1 MLYQLSKKTYSNLYS
16 ANKGYL
22 FGEWLKFLNNK
33 IEQRFIKGCF
43 ISNIQSQIKM
53 HLIQFILT
61 LLDLIIN
68 KQYAYFTYL
77 NIVLSVIY
85 LIWIKKAQSVY
96 QAQIFSFILQFYFF
110 FRFAQ
115 LDLPYELYI
124 LLLCIWGINN
134 VISYKSMVL
143 LFLLMFTL
151 LSQGLKKTKTLLWP
165 FLFSLNNQRD
175 IFSFQHQI
183 YESYKFSISELEV
196 EYFFISSVIYYYI
209 LRKTRLN
216 WKALDQVKRSERAY
230 VNLFQQIKTPT
241 FVVNHQG
248 NILELNETGRN
259 IFGERLISYANCS
272 FFKLFQNKQELEN
285 VKLAFEQASLTK
297 ETINIRANIKC
308 FSQSGNDNFNSFGG
322 NEDQQKDNKS
332 NNTVQNQKNS
342 LGGNAPNG
350 ESSISN
356 SNTRNGISKKSNESS
371 VQPSPQ
377 LPSLGNK
384 KQSIASPP
392 IRHNVQMAMAP
403 PQPKNIVQQKIPYPF
418 LQEQFDDLLKNE
430 YLHLTQDSQTIKY
443 FNLSISPYIWK
454 ETTSFLISFV
464 DISDTQDFIK
474 MTNFFMKNVNDRIVS
489 VLSHTEEDYQKWG
502 NLAQLSQIKQTDLR
516 ELSAI
521 ISEQHNIFSLTSLV
535 KYFNQ
540 MYIGHEKGKLQ
551 DFQITNLI
559 IQTIEVHS
567 VRVQNYLK
575 RIDLTFESF
584 PPQVNGDP
592 SAFYFIIHNLI
603 YLITYNCEYNEV
615 DLSLSCKFLSFVD
628 KNNSLILSFDFEF
641 SATQEQIEF
650 FQKLTKKFDEFKR
663 YLVQSDLKGHDIL
676 ETLYLMTLN
685 SIKQNE
691 GNIHIDIVDPSKKN
705 DNNNQNQPASQ
716 QNIAA
721 PQSQQLIKQEVQGNK
736 DNQNAQDSKENIDN
750 QVKKLKVVLEQVF
763 NQAEMHTVV
772 KRQQDNSI
780 MDSPAV
786 SPLVDKKNTARKHH
800 ALAKPP
806 QINLS
811 YTRFKEKQKDKYQ
824 WKQCNEEEKKQVA
837 QIGLPSRRPNDLK
850 NQFRKIQNFGI
861 DSDENIPN
869 PINRNDISPISV
881 KPNPRKASTNTLNIG
896 VQPSLQQVERMVS
909 SGAEEQKN
917 QQISNSQNNI
927 QVNHPSSQQNIQIPQ
942 THQQQSQFVPTP
954 PPTNNK
960 EVNQSQN
967 LSQAP
972 QILVPK
978 TNSSGNINY
987 KKNLENISESVENI
1001 DRMLIS
1007 QKPEQAKQKPDEDSP
1022 PEINDFLS
1030 EDNSSILFNLNLKK
1044 EIKTN
1049 LKLYN
1054 SNIVRDISKI
1064 IKNILTASKMQ
1075 EEFDVRFINKSSTD
1089 SLPVTSRNI
1098 AQFCSPQLHSNRLR
1112 NDNRFK
1118 ASPQVHSAFAG
1129 YVNPD
1134 LKNQNKTGQSS
1145 NSRMAYS
1152 NTEETPKSVVMSTR
1166 PSKSNFPSMIINSP
1180 LVVNNFRFRGDSR
1193 GSECKDQLNINY
1205 KKQETKQLPWNEII
1219 PFEVHQSR
1227 LKKHVRKWILQDLWK
1242 KAYKKTDTVLVV
1254 SAELSDSSLIQQVFL
1269 QKKDLGKELQ
1279 FTKVNQAFSKY
1290 IQMLKDDQVYKYIL
1304 VDLRIDPSQVEIFI
1318 QQIKDQESIS
1328 QSIPKTSFVG
1338 YESEQNQQQYNQ
1350 LLDYI
1355 IVGSLEVL
1363 KLLPFIKALK
1373 EKR

>member
-22 FGEWLKFLNNK
+22 FGKWLMFLNNK
-33 IEQRFIKGCF
+33 IEQRFLKGCF

-53 HLIQFILT
+53 QLIQFILT
-61 LLDLIIN
+61 VLDLIIN
-68 KQYAYFTYL
+68 QQYTYFTYL
-77 NIVLSVIY
+77 NIALSAIY
-85 LIWIKKAQSVY
+85 LIWIKQAKSVL
-96 QAQIFSFILQFYFF
+96 QAQIFSFFLQLYFLY
-110 FRFAQ
+110 RFDQ
-115 LDLPYELYI
+115 LDLPYEFYI

-134 VISYKSMVL
+134 VVSYKSMVL
-143 LFLLMFTL
+143 IFLLMFAL
-151 LSQGLKKTKTLLWP
+151 LSQCINANKTLLWP
-165 FLFSLNNQRD
+165 LFLSLNNKRD
-175 IFSFQHQI
+175 VFQFQQQI
-183 YESYKFSISELEV
+183 YENYNFRISELEV
-196 EYFFISSVIYYYI
+196 EYFFISAVIYYYI
-209 LRKTRLN
+209 LRKTRLS
-216 WKALDQVKRSERAY
+216 WKDLDQVKRSERTY
-230 VNLFQQIKTPT
+230 VNLFQQIQTPI
-241 FVVNHQG
+241 FVVSHQG
-248 NILELNETGRN
+248 NILELNESGRK
-259 IFGERLISYANCS
+259 IIGERLISYANCS

-285 VKLAFEQASLTK
+285 VKQAFEQASLTK
-297 ETINIRANIKC
+297 ETINIRANITC
-308 FSQSGNDNFNSFGG
+308 FNQSGNDNFNSFGA
-322 NEDQQKDNKS
+322 NEDQQKDIKP
-332 NNTVQNQKNS
+332 NNNNNAQNQRNS
-342 LGGNAPNG
+342 LGGNAQPNG
-350 ESSISN
+350 ENSISN

-392 IRHNVQMAMAP
+392 IRHNIQMAMVP

-418 LQEQFDDLLKNE
+418 LQEQFDDLLKDE
-430 YLHLTQDSQTIKY
+430 YLHITQDSQTIKY
-443 FNLSISPYIWK
+443 FNISISPFVWK
-454 ETTSFLISFV
+454 ETTSFLISLV
-464 DISDTQDFIK
+464 DISETQDFIK

-521 ISEQHNIFSLTSLV
+521 ISEQHNIFSLTSLI
-535 KYFNQ
+535 KYLNQ

-559 IQTIEVHS
+559 IQTMEVHS

-575 RIDLTFESF
+575 KIDLTFENF

-592 SAFYFIIHNLI
+592 SAFYFILHNLI
-603 YLITYNCEYNEV
+603 YLMTYNCEYNEV
-615 DLSLSCKFLSFVD
+615 DLSLSCTFLSRAE
-628 KNNSLILSFDFEF
+628 KNSSLVLSFDFEF

-650 FQKLTKKFDEFKR
+650 FQKLTKKFEEFKR
-663 YLVQSDLKGHDIL
+663 CLVQSDLKGHDIL

-685 SIKQNE
+685 GIKQNE
-691 GNIHIDIVDPSKKN
+691 GNIHIFIVDPSKKN
-705 DNNNQNQPASQ
+705 ENNNQNQPTSQ

-721 PQSQQLIKQEVQGNK
+721 PQSQQLIKQEVQATEEAKAN
-736 DNQNAQDSKENIDN
+736 NDSKENTDS
-750 QVKKLKVVLEQVF
+750 QVKRLKIVLEQLF
-763 NQAEMHTVV
+763 STEEMRTVV

-786 SPLVDKKNTARKHH
+786 SPLVDKKSTARKHH
-800 ALAKPP
+800 AFAKPP

-811 YTRFKEKQKDKYQ
+811 YIRFKEKQKDKYQ
-824 WKQCNEEEKKQVA
+824 WKQCNDEEKKLVG

-850 NQFRKIQNFGI
+850 NKFRNIKNFGI

-869 PINRNDISPISV
+869 PINRNDISPLSV
-881 KPNPRKASTNTLNIG
+881 KPNPRKASTNTLNVG
-896 VQPSLQQVERMVS
+896 VSPMQQVERMVS
-909 SGAEEQKN
+909 SGTEDQKN
-917 QQISNSQNNI
+917 SQYSSSQNNI
-927 QVNHPSSQQNIQIPQ
+927 PVNHSSSQQNIKIPQ
-942 THQQQSQFVPTP
+942 ANHQQQSSFVPAS
-954 PPTNNK
+954 NNK
-960 EVNQSQN
+960 EANQQQN
-967 LSQAP
+967 QNP

-978 TNSSGNINY
+978 TSSSGNINQ

-1007 QKPEQAKQKPDEDSP
+1007 QQVEQAKQKKEEDSP

-1075 EEFDVRFINKSSTD
+1075 EEFDVRFINKSSTE
-1089 SLPVTSRNI
+1089 SLNNTSRNI
-1098 AQFCSPQLHSNRLR
+1098 AQFCSPQLHSTRLR
-1112 NDNRFK
+1112 HDNRFK

-1134 LKNQNKTGQSS
+1134 HKNQNKVGQSS
-1145 NSRMAYS
+1145 NSRISY

-1193 GSECKDQLNINY
+1193 GSESKDQLNINY

-1227 LKKHVRKWILQDLWK
+1227 LKKHVRKWILQDLWNK
-1242 KAYKKTDTVLVV
+1242 TYKKTDTVLVV
-1254 SAELSDSSLIQQVFL
+1254 SADLSDQSNIQKIFL
-1269 QKKDLGKELQ
+1269 QKRDLGRELQ
-1279 FTKVNQAFSKY
+1279 FTKVNHAFSKY
-1290 IQMLKDDQVYKYIL
+1290 IQFLKDDEVYKYIL
-1304 VDLRIDPSQVEIFI
+1304 VDLRIDPSQVEMFI

-1328 QSIPKTSFVG
+1328 ESIPKTTFVG
-1338 YESEQNQQQYNQ
+1338 YESDQNEQQYNQ

-1363 KLLPFIKALK
+1363 KILPFIKALK

>member
-33 IEQRFIKGCF
+33 IEQRFVKGCF

-61 LLDLIIN
+61 ILDLIIN
-68 KQYAYFTYL
+68 KQYTYFTYL
-77 NIVLSVIY
+77 NIVLSAIY
-85 LIWIKKAQSVY
+85 LIWIKKTQSVN
-96 QAQIFSFILQFYFF
+96 QAQIFSFLLQFYFF
-110 FRFAQ
+110 FRFDQ
-115 LDLPYELYI
+115 LNLPYEFYI
-124 LLLCIWGINN
+124 LLLCVWGINN
-134 VISYKSMVL
+134 VVSYKSMVF
-143 LFLLMFTL
+143 LFLLMFAL
-151 LSQGLKKTKTLLWP
+151 LSQYLNRTKTLLWP
-165 FLFSLNNQRD
+165 LFFSLNNKRD
-175 IFSFQHQI
+175 IFSFQKQI
-183 YESYKFSISELEV
+183 YQNYQFRISELEV
-196 EYFFISSVIYYYI
+196 EYFFISSAIYYYV

-216 WKALDQVKRSERAY
+216 WKALDQAKRSERAY
-230 VNLFQQIKTPT
+230 VNLFQQIQTPI

-248 NILELNETGRN
+248 NILELNETGKN
-259 IFGERLISYANCS
+259 IFGQRLMSYANCS
-272 FFKLFQNKQELEN
+272 FFKLFQNKQDLEN
-285 VKLAFEQASLTK
+285 VKQAFEQASLTK
-297 ETINIRANIKC
+297 EAINIRANITC
-308 FSQSGNDNFNSFGG
+308 FSQSGNDNFNSFGV
-322 NEDQQKDNKS
+322 NEDLQKDNKS
-332 NNTVQNQKNS
+332 NNAALNQRNS
-342 LGGNAPNG
+342 LGLNAAHG

-371 VQPSPQ
+371 IQPSSQ
-377 LPSLGNK
+377 LPSLGSK

-392 IRHNVQMAMAP
+392 IRHNVQLAMAP
-403 PQPKNIVQQKIPYPF
+403 PQPKSIVQQKIPYPF
-418 LQEQFDDLLKNE
+418 LQEQFDDLLKDE
-430 YLHLTQDSQTIKY
+430 YLHITQDSQTIKY
-443 FNLSISPYIWK
+443 FNISIQPYIWK
-454 ETTSFLISFV
+454 ETTSFLISLV
-464 DISDTQDFIK
+464 DISETQEFVK

-535 KYFNQ
+535 KYLNQ

-575 RIDLTFESF
+575 KIDLTFECI

-592 SAFYFIIHNLI
+592 TTFYFILHNLI
-603 YLITYNCEYNEV
+603 YLMTYNCEYNEV
-615 DLSLSCKFLSFVD
+615 DLSLNCAFLSFVD

-650 FQKLTKKFDEFKR
+650 FQRLTKKFEDFKR
-663 YLVQSDLKGHDIL
+663 GLVQSDLKGHDIL

-716 QNIAA
+716 QNIAT
-721 PQSQQLIKQEVQGNK
+721 PQSQQLIKQEVQG
-736 DNQNAQDSKENIDN
+736 SKESQDAKDSQENADN
-750 QVKKLKVVLEQVF
+750 SVKKLKVVLEQVF
-763 NQAEMHTVV
+763 NTAEMHTV

-786 SPLVDKKNTARKHH
+786 SPLVDKKNTARKYH
-800 ALAKPP
+800 AFAKPP

-869 PINRNDISPISV
+869 PINKNDISPLSV
-881 KPNPRKASTNTLNIG
+881 KPNPRKVSTNTLNVG
-896 VQPSLQQVERMVS
+896 VQPLQQVERMVS
-909 SGAEEQKN
+909 SGTEDQKN
-917 QQISNSQNNI
+917 TQNSNSHNNLS
-927 QVNHPSSQQNIQIPQ
+927 VNHSSSQQSIQIPQ
-942 THQQQSQFVPTP
+942 PHQQQSQFVPAA
-954 PPTNNK
+954 NNK
-960 EVNQSQN
+960 EVNQQQN
-967 LSQAP
+967 LSLNP

-1001 DRMLIS
+1001 DRTLIS
-1007 QKPEQAKQKPDEDSP
+1007 QKAEQAKQKPEEDSP

-1054 SNIVRDISKI
+1054 SNIIKDISKI
-1064 IKNILTASKMQ
+1064 IKNILTASKIQ
-1075 EEFDVRFINKSSTD
+1075 EEFDVRFINKSSNEG
-1089 SLPVTSRNI
+1089 LPTTSHNI
-1098 AQFCSPQLHSNRLR
+1098 AQFCSPQLHSTRLR
-1112 NDNRFK
+1112 HDNRFK

-1134 LKNQNKTGQSS
+1134 LKNQNKAGQSS
-1145 NSRMAYS
+1145 NSRLTY

-1193 GSECKDQLNINY
+1193 GSECKDQLHNNH

-1227 LKKHVRKWILQDLWK
+1227 LKKHVRKWILQDLWN

-1254 SAELSDSSLIQQVFL
+1254 SADLSDLSIIQQVFL
-1269 QKKDLGKELQ
+1269 QKKDLLGRELL
-1279 FTKVNQAFSKY
+1279 FTKINHAFSKY
-1290 IQMLKDDQVYKYIL
+1290 IQFLKDDDVYKYIL
-1304 VDLRIDPSQVEIFI
+1304 VDLRIDPNQVEIFI

-1328 QSIPKTSFVG
+1328 QCIPKTCFVG
-1338 YESEQNQQQYNQ
+1338 YESDQNQNQYNQ

-1355 IVGSLEVL
+1355 IVGSLEVR
-1363 KLLPFIKALK
+1363 KLQPFIKTLK